1 MNKLSRKLVTVGLA
15 SVLLLLS
22 TNGVASAEVH
32 YKDVKPTDNF
42 YNAVDYL
49 LGHNAISDTLP
60 EFNPY
65 DKVTRGQASSIIAKL
80 LGLDVSD
87 VENPNFTDVSPS
99 HQFYK
104 YISVLQNKGIL
115 GGKSDGTFGVNEPL
129 TRGQMSAI
137 LINTFDIPLV
147 GVQNVYNNDRER
159 FTKSTDI
166 IEDNS
171 RNTSSAGEAPL
182 RYEDYKFKGQ
192 WGQHIG
198 TMNYFG
204 FINGTGDGNFKPNQP
219 IKRSQL
225 ANMLYHIHIKD
236 INKRY
241 VFIDS
246 EEFMKLGVTNRTMSV
261 ENGVI
266 KGQAWVTDDTSYYY
280 VYDLVMGE
288 DRPYRNP
295 DYLIIEPR
303 KDGETYFSRFY
314 SEKLV
319 KVIVSKDSEDNW
331 RVKFEKVEEES
342 TTGDAATVIE

>member
-32 YKDVKPTDNF
+32 YKDVRPTDNF
-42 YNAVDYL
+42 YNAVDNL
-49 LGHNAISDTLP
+49 LDYNAISDTLP
-60 EFNPY
+60 KFNPY
-65 DKVTRGQASSIIAKL
+65 DNVTRGQASSIIAKL
-80 LGLDVSD
+80 LGLDVSE
-87 VENPNFTDVSPS
+87 VENPNFTDVSTS

-137 LINTFDIPLV
+137 LINAFDIPLV
-147 GVQNVYNNDRER
+147 GVQNVYNNDRDR

-166 IEDNS
+166 MEDKS
-171 RNTSSAGEAPL
+171 RYTSGAGEANL

-225 ANMLYHIHIKD
+225 ANMLYQIQIKD

-246 EEFMKLGVTNRTMSV
+246 EEFVKLGVTDRTMSE

-266 KGQAWVTDDTSYYY
+266 KSQAWVTDHTSYYH
-280 VYDLVMGE
+280 VYDIVDDE
-288 DRPYRNP
+288 DRPYRDP

-303 KDGETYFSRFY
+303 KEGQTYFTRYY

-331 RVKFEKVEEES
+331 KVDVEQVEEELS
-342 TTGDAATVIE
+342 EIQLQNNR

>member
-1 MNKLSRKLVTVGLA
+1 MNKLSRKLATAGLA

-22 TNGVASAEVH
+22 TNGQASAEVH

-42 YNAVDYL
+42 YDAVYNLLDY
-49 LGHNAISDTLP
+49 NAISGTLP

-65 DKVTRGQASSIIAKL
+65 DNVTRGQASSIIAKV

-87 VENPNFTDVSPS
+87 VENPGFTDVSTS

-104 YISVLQNKGIL
+104 YISVLQNEGIL

-137 LINTFDIPLV
+137 LTNAFDIPLV
-147 GVQNVYNNDRER
+147 GVQNVYNNDRKR
-159 FTKSTDI
+159 FTKSNDI

-171 RNTSSAGEAPL
+171 RNTSSAGEASL

-225 ANMLYHIHIKD
+225 ANMLYQIQIKD

-246 EEFMKLGVTNRTMSV
+246 EEFVKLGITNRTMSV
-261 ENGVI
+261 DNGVI
-266 KGQAWVTDDTSYYY
+266 KGQAWVTADTSYYN
-280 VYDLVMGE
+280 VYDVVVEE

-295 DYLIIEPR
+295 EYLIIEPR
-303 KDGETYFSRFY
+303 KEGETYFSHFY
-314 SEKLV
+314 SENPV
-319 KVIVSKDSEDNW
+319 KVIVSKGSEDNW
-331 RVKFEKVEEES
+331 KVDFEKAS
-342 TTGDAATVIE
+342 TTGDKATVTE